1 VNGETFTVQE
11 LTEDRTKDGFDYVIM
26 SAGGSTSEKF
36 APLFE
41 EAGAIVIDNSSF
53 YRMHEDIDLIVPE
66 INTPSLNRKII
77 PNTNCSTIHSVIVV
91 KLLYDKIGVKH
102 VHNIIYQYISGS

>member
-1 VNGETFTVQE
+1 RIKMSEMIEQYKIPYSELLVFSSKRSNGKELEVNGETFIVQE

-53 YRMHEDIDLIVPE
+53 FRMQDRKS
-66 INTPSLNRKII
+66 TRLN
-77 PNTNCSTIHSVIVV
+77 SS
-91 KLLYDKIGVKH
+91 H
-102 VHNIIYQYISGS
+102 VSI